1 MYDRTLAAPREERG
15 QAAPPV
21 NIACCMR
28 CHRLTRTPV
37 PPPHHPQYL
46 RPRHHPL
53 HLPRVRTPT

>member
-37 PPPHHPQYL
+37 PFRTIRSTCGPATTLYTCPTCTPP
-46 RPRHHPL
+46 
-53 HLPRVRTPT
+53 T

>member
-15 QAAPPV
+15 QAAPPA

-37 PPPHHPQYL
+37 RLRTIRSTCGPATTLHTCPACAPP
-46 RPRHHPL
+46 
-53 HLPRVRTPT
+53 T